1 MASSNASALYN
12 SNQVVLIGASATLL
26 SVATILGNLLVLVSF
41 KMDKRL
47 QTISNYFLCSL
58 AVADIIIGSI
68 SMPLFTV
75 NVIQNEWPFG
85 AVPCDIWLSVD
96 YLASNASVLNL
107 LVISFDRYFS
117 VTRPLTYRASRTTR
131 RAALM
136 IIWAWGLSAILWP
149 PWIVAWPYIEGER
162 TVPQND
168 CYVQFIY
175 SNKFMSILTMMVA
188 FFIPVCVMIGLYL
201 RIWWITVKRQKNLF
215 LLQGGRLR
223 QSIRFSRQ
231 KPAVWSARLRHSRFC
246 SSSTCCF
253 GHRSSLEGNLFPN
266 HRGQVQEPI
275 FNIATLENR
284 SKEESSDML
293 SSFRCSNPKVE
304 NVATK
309 VTIQENK
316 VFPPVHRLSG
326 AEVDKT
332 HPSMGLSKDERENE
346 ETRPSK
352 TPNDPLRAS
361 LPCDLEQRPSSN
373 YVDSDMTEEDDH
385 GSTFTILIR
394 FPAWGYPQ
402 SKCPTIQMIGSP
414 AEIKPGTDFDSIWT
428 KLGTSS
434 ERLNASRLDLSMG
447 NSCDSNSRSP
457 SRPSSEQHRARPSPL
472 GVVHPSNK
480 RQDKKAAKTLSAI
493 LLAFIVTWTP
503 YSVFVIANALLGK
516 AMADHFIPKI
526 LWQFA
531 YALCY
536 INSTVNPIL
545 YALCNPNFRQTY
557 IRILSGRWC
566 ADS

>member
-1 MASSNASALYN
+1 MIMLQRIVIGDRLEARHDKHHKEKKY
-12 SNQVVLIGASATLL
+12 VVLDKSQLSGALDCGIRVFAPVPRAVSVIDHPWKEICSQTTEAKYKNRSSILRLWRTEVKRLIKTCWHRENLL
-26 SVATILGNLLVLVSF
+26 S
-41 KMDKRL
+41 
-47 QTISNYFLCSL
+47 
-58 AVADIIIGSI
+58 
-68 SMPLFTV
+68 
-75 NVIQNEWPFG
+75 
-85 AVPCDIWLSVD
+85 
-96 YLASNASVLNL
+96 
-107 LVISFDRYFS
+107 
-117 VTRPLTYRASRTTR
+117 
-131 RAALM
+131 
-136 IIWAWGLSAILWP
+136 
-149 PWIVAWPYIEGER
+149 
-162 TVPQND
+162 
-168 CYVQFIY
+168 
-175 SNKFMSILTMMVA
+175 
-188 FFIPVCVMIGLYL
+188 
-201 RIWWITVKRQKNLF
+201 
-215 LLQGGRLR
+215 
-223 QSIRFSRQ
+223 
-231 KPAVWSARLRHSRFC
+231 
-246 SSSTCCF
+246 
-253 GHRSSLEGNLFPN
+253 LE
-266 HRGQVQEPI
+266 E
-275 FNIATLENR
+275 ALENTA
-284 SKEESSDML
+284 EESSDML